1 MPPRDVFEGDPTR
14 GQRERLEAQ
23 TGGRRGS
30 TRTRS
35 DQDPRGMYGPR
46 EQTGTVT
53 VDLGGDRGTREVA
66 TYGGPTQQGI
76 NIGFDPGSGEK
87 AGTLSFQEF
96 MNVTGRSE
104 TNPYGKQGFF
114 SRVFGIDPNKINYA
128 TNTPG
133 GIATLAKVNALAYDQ
148 YLNPRDAQGNIR
160 GFLREGSPTRFGTV
174 VNDPTLEKD
183 LGIMGAIPYIG
194 GFLRAANR
202 RSALNISPYDNPL
215 FSEMGDIGFELGE
228 FPEGSVAAA
237 PVAQAAPTDGPPPDV
252 VRDPTASSLP
262 TIEELTADRE
272 GRDIRRQEEQQQRT
286 DREARAVSAV
296 LEMLQNAANNRAEAR
311 TPAAT
316 SIPTTQELLGDRIKR
331 TVAELQAA
339 TADFPDQFSVA
350 PEVDFE
356 VGQSATGE
364 DFPVTISD
372 VLQGPITRS
381 ISKEV
386 TVGDEAARLVG
397 ENRTRDE
404 VAKQL
409 VSQGVDPAEA
419 RSRANKA
426 VYLTGDTAN
435 PRTSFE
441 IGRGA
446 DPMAAAF
453 ESGLPSDLLRS
464 YGLL

>member
-14 GQRERLEAQ
+14 GQRERVEAQ

-53 VDLGGDRGTREVA
+53 VDLGGDRGGTTEVA

-76 NIGFDPGSGEK
+76 NIGFDSGYGEK

-228 FPEGSVAAA
+228 FPEGAVAAA
-237 PVAQAAPTDGPPPDV
+237 PAAQAAPTSAISNVFEPFTTDPDIRNPESYFADINTRPQETPV
-252 VRDPTASSLP
+252 TPGFTRPDDTTMPSVADVIAAEPMVTEPVDPRLP
-262 TIEELTADRE
+262 TGPKVIQAIPGGDPGSASITINPRTESPTYTAPDEPVDLLQDILAPDGSPLPGVMDVIGSSETGRTSSAAPILDIPE
-272 GRDIRRQEEQQQRT
+272 G
-286 DREARAVSAV
+286 
-296 LEMLQNAANNRAEAR
+296 
-311 TPAAT
+311 
-316 SIPTTQELLGDRIKR
+316 G
-331 TVAELQAA
+331 
-339 TADFPDQFSVA
+339 FPDPRVSPPQLTSEQVQRANENNVA
-350 PEVDFE
+350 T
-356 VGQSATGE
+356 QRR
-364 DFPVTISD
+364 
-372 VLQGPITRS
+372 LQLMAEGMS
-381 ISKEV
+381 
-386 TVGDEAARLVG
+386 GDAAMMQAEREKIRARAARL
-397 ENRTRDE
+397 
-404 VAKQL
+404 
-409 VSQGVDPAEA
+409 
-419 RSRANKA
+419 
-426 VYLTGDTAN
+426 
-435 PRTSFE
+435 
-441 IGRGA
+441 
-446 DPMAAAF
+446 
-453 ESGLPSDLLRS
+453 GL
-464 YGLL
+464 GQ